1 MMKIDYRLC
10 LVTDRSLLRGIRLEE
25 AVEQAICGGC
35 TMIQL
40 REKNCSAKAFYE
52 LAKRIKSITD
62 AYHVPLII
70 NDRTDIAIAIRAAG
84 VHVGQSDLPAYVIR
98 SMIGSDALLGVSVTS
113 VKEALQAEKEGAD
126 YLGGGALFPTNTKKD
141 AAHVTLQELKN
152 IKKAVTI
159 PIMGIGGIN
168 KTNLELLKQTGI
180 DSIAV
185 ISAILDQPN
194 ITQAAAELK
203 QCL

>member
-10 LVTDRSLLRGIRLEE
+10 LVTDRSLLHGIRLEE

-62 AYHVPLII
+62 TYHVPLII

-126 YLGGGALFPTNTKKD
+126 YLGVGALFPTNTKKD

>member
-1 MMKIDYRLC
+1 
-10 LVTDRSLLRGIRLEE
+10 
-25 AVEQAICGGC
+25 
-35 TMIQL
+35 MIQL

-126 YLGGGALFPTNTKKD
+126 YLGVGALFPTNTKKD

>member
-10 LVTDRSLLRGIRLEE
+10 LVTDRSLLHGIRLEE

-62 AYHVPLII
+62 TYHVPLII

-126 YLGGGALFPTNTKKD
+126 YLGVGALFPTNTKKD

-185 ISAILDQPN
+185 ISAILHQPN
-194 ITQAAAELK
+194 ITQAAAEMK
-203 QCL
+203 Q

>member
-10 LVTDRSLLRGIRLEE
+10 LVTDRSLLHGIRLEE

-126 YLGGGALFPTNTKKD
+126 YLGVGALFPTNTKKD

>member
-1 MMKIDYRLC
+1 MMKFDYRLC
-10 LVTDRSLLRGIRLEE
+10 LVTDRSLLRGISLEE

-126 YLGGGALFPTNTKKD
+126 YLGVGALFPTNTKKD

>member
-1 MMKIDYRLC
+1 ML
-10 LVTDRSLLRGIRLEE
+10 
-25 AVEQAICGGC
+25 
-35 TMIQL
+35 
-40 REKNCSAKAFYE
+40 
-52 LAKRIKSITD
+52 
-62 AYHVPLII
+62 
-70 NDRTDIAIAIRAAG
+70 
-84 VHVGQSDLPAYVIR
+84 
-98 SMIGSDALLGVSVTS
+98 
-113 VKEALQAEKEGAD
+113 
-126 YLGGGALFPTNTKKD
+126 
-141 AAHVTLQELKN
+141 ELKN

>member
-10 LVTDRSLLRGIRLEE
+10 LVTDRSLLHGIRLEE

-126 YLGGGALFPTNTKKD
+126 YLGVGALFPTNTKKD
-141 AAHVTLQELKN
+141 AVHVTLQELKN

>member
-10 LVTDRSLLRGIRLEE
+10 LVTDRSLLHGIRLEE

-40 REKNCSAKAFYE
+40 REKNYSAKAFYE

-98 SMIGSDALLGVSVTS
+98 CMIGSDALLGVSVTS

-126 YLGGGALFPTNTKKD
+126 YLGVGALFPTNTKKD